1 MKEKVV
7 GIDLGTGSLGILLRN
22 LELGN
27 NIIDQL
33 EWFSVTTF
41 NAGTGMSQT
50 GEYTLAS
57 DRRAHIQSR
66 RLKEHSR
73 WKRWATLALLIEYDM
88 CPMSPDSLE
97 KWSVYDK
104 SRNLKREYPIDD
116 STFNQWIKLDF
127 NGDGIPD
134 YLSPFQLRRELVEKQ
149 FDFSLTENR
158 YKLGRAIYHIALHR
172 GFKSSKGETLAEL
185 EEGNKDAPINTDD
198 IESAMK
204 KSEEKKSKDLAEY
217 MESHQLKTVGQA
229 FACLEDEGI
238 RIRNSRYQA
247 VRSQNVDEINEYFL
261 FQQGLSGYQDLHKR
275 LISTKKG
282 IGTLFYKLP
291 LRPQKAH
298 IGKCTFEKN
307 KRRCPTS
314 HPEYE
319 KYRAWAF
326 INNIRYKESPE
337 DTWKEL
343 SLEIKNKI
351 YHEIFVSKVRKDFL
365 FEVIRKFLEKHLGL
379 TFESTEQSKTINYKD
394 NTLVAGCPVTARLQ
408 NIADHFCTDLE
419 HFEQKGTKTR
429 DTHSK
434 RPERE
439 KHTVTYHIMDLW
451 NYCFDTDEKED
462 VIEFAHDSLGW
473 DEQAT
478 DKLCKLWNAMDQG
491 YATLSLKAIRNI
503 NRMLVYGLKVSDA
516 VFLAKVP
523 DITGMTE
530 DDIKEL
536 IDTYFGRVKGQV
548 DKEVRIC
555 RIANILIANYKSL
568 PVKDRFADH
577 DFDYQLREDDKQA
590 VVKCIVDNDRDFSLL
605 DAIEQQEMIDRVTN
619 LYQSFF
625 ADIQRDFVKS
635 PRIADSLKEELSKK
649 YPGID
654 ESKWEKLYHP
664 SMLSD
669 FPRDRDN
676 ANHLGSPNIGAIRN
690 PTVLRTLNV
699 LRSVINKMIDEGLID
714 PQETRLVVET
724 TRVNNDINKRWAI
737 HKYNEERRD
746 ENKAILNILQE
757 HYPEKDINNNDVDA
771 ARYVLEQSGEYLF
784 GDDDRY
790 QHLVKKYK
798 LWLEQGCE
806 CLYTGNIINLSNLL
820 NGEMFDAEHTVPRS
834 ISFDSS
840 DKNLTLCD
848 SYYNRHVK
856 KNMIP
861 SQLPNYEHDVV
872 IDGHEYTAIKP
883 RLKKWEEKVER
894 LSKNVT
900 FWKNKAKRAQTESY
914 KNTCTRQKLLWQMEY
929 DYWRNKLNRFK
940 MKPNDLTDGFRNSQL
955 VDTGIITKYALL
967 YLKTLFRTVDVQ
979 NGQSTSA
986 FRKIF
991 GIPEKDRSTHYHHA
1005 VDAAIL
1011 TLIPASAQ
1019 RSRMLKLF
1027 YEIDEMKRGGHEY
1040 SGLQYQ
1046 LNKEIESCGI
1056 GKGASDVDQY
1066 IESHVFAD
1074 YYKQDRTLQD
1084 ANSIRG
1090 KLHAETF
1097 LGAITLWNSDEK
1109 KYVKR
1114 VELKYKKSSLDSG
1127 FKNWEDLEGSIVN
1140 KELVQMMRSQFP
1152 EGTTFQEACEQGIY
1166 MLNKKGNKVNKIR
1179 HIRIEVKEKHPLT
1192 IKKHTYLSVKDYK
1205 QYYYA
1210 GMGDL
1215 YVMCEYKNQQEKVYQ
1230 IYSLFS
1236 ISENRKYGV
1245 EDIPSSIIGKKGNRL
1260 TLSRVIKPGD
1270 MVLIYKDSP
1279 EELYDMDTMAL
1290 SKRLYRVPNGAFE
1303 SDGRI
1308 SLCHHLCANPAKG
1321 QSIKNFDNLPAN
1333 IRCGASTIRFLQ
1345 KDVDFTFEKGK
1356 IIFTRP

>member
-22 LELGN
+22 LELGD

-57 DRRAHIQSR
+57 DRRSHIQSR

-73 WKRWATLALLIEYDM
+73 WKRWATLALLLEYDM
-88 CPMSPDSLE
+88 CPMKQESLE

-104 SRNLKREYPIDD
+104 NRNLKREYPVDD
-116 STFNQWIKLDF
+116 QAFAQWLRLDF

-134 YLSPFQLRRELVEKQ
+134 YTSPFQLRRELIEKQ
-149 FDFSLTENR
+149 LDFSLPENR

-185 EEGNKDAPINTDD
+185 EEGSKDASVSTDD
-198 IESAMK
+198 IDSAMK
-204 KSEEKKSKDLAEY
+204 KSEEKKSKDLTEY
-217 MESHQLKTVGQA
+217 MESHHLKTVGQA

-247 VRSQNVDEINEYFL
+247 VRSQNIDEINEYFN
-261 FQQGLSGYQDLHKR
+261 FQEGLCDYQDLHNK

-291 LRPQKAH
+291 LRPQKSH
-298 IGKCTFEKN
+298 IGKCIFEKN
-307 KRRCPTS
+307 KRRCPIS

-326 INNIRYKESPE
+326 INNIRYKEQPE
-337 DTWKEL
+337 DAWREL
-343 SLEIKNKI
+343 SLEVKNLL
-351 YHEIFVSKVRKDFL
+351 YQEVFVSKVRKDFQ
-365 FEVIRKFLEKHLGL
+365 FEVIRKFLEKRLGL
-379 TFESTEQSKTINYKD
+379 VFVNTEKAKTINYKD

-408 NIADHFCTDLE
+408 NIADYFDTDTE

-429 DTHSK
+429 DTHTN

-439 KHTVTYHIMDLW
+439 KHTVVYHAMDLW
-451 NYCFDTDEKED
+451 NFCFDTDEKED
-462 VIEFAHDSLGW
+462 IISFAQKSLGW

-478 DKLCKLWNAMDQG
+478 DRLCKLWNSIDQG

-503 NRMLVYGLKVSDA
+503 NRMLVYGLKTSDA

-523 DITGMTE
+523 DITGMDE
-530 DDIKEL
+530 EGVKEL
-536 IDTYFGRVKGQV
+536 IESYIGRVKGEV

-555 RIANILIANYKSL
+555 RLTNILIANYKSL
-568 PVKDRFADH
+568 PLRDRFADH
-577 DFDYQLREDDKQA
+577 DYGYQLRDDDKQA
-590 VVKCIVDNDRDFSLL
+590 VIRCIVDNDRDFSLL
-605 DAIEQQEMIDRVTN
+605 DALEQQEIIDRVTN

-625 ADIQRDFVKS
+625 ADIHRDFVKA
-635 PRIADSLKEELSKK
+635 PRIVDSLKEVLIQK
-649 YPGID
+649 YPGTD
-654 ESKWEKLYHP
+654 DSKWEKLYHP

-669 FPRDRDN
+669 FPRDKNN

-737 HKYNEERRD
+737 NKYNEERRD
-746 ENKAILNILQE
+746 ENKTIKNILQE
-757 HYPEKDINNNDVDA
+757 YYPDKDINDDDVDK
-771 ARYVLEQSGEYLF
+771 ARYVLEQSEEDLYGEDGRF
-784 GDDDRY
+784 

-798 LWLEQGCE
+798 LWLEQGCR
-806 CLYTGNIINLSNLL
+806 CLYTGRMINLSNLL
-820 NGEMFDAEHTVPRS
+820 NGELFDTEHTVPRS

-861 SQLPNYEHDVV
+861 SQLPNYEHDVE
-872 IDGHEYTAIKP
+872 IDGHTYTAIKP
-883 RLKKWEEKVER
+883 RLQKWEEKVER

-929 DYWRNKLNRFK
+929 DYWRNKLDRFK
-940 MKPNDLTDGFRNSQL
+940 MKPADLTDGFRNSQL

-967 YLKTLFRTVDVQ
+967 YLKTIFRSVEVQ

-1011 TLIPASAQ
+1011 TLIPVSSQ

-1040 SGLQYQ
+1040 SGLQFQ

-1056 GKGASDVDQY
+1056 GKGAATIDQY
-1066 IESHVFAD
+1066 IENHVLVN

-1084 ANSIRG
+1084 ANGIRG

-1097 LGAITLWNSDEK
+1097 LGAITQWNNEEI

-1127 FKNWEDLEGSIVN
+1127 FKSWDDLESAIVN
-1140 KELVQMMRSQFP
+1140 KQLVQTMKSQFP

-1166 MLNKKGNKVNKIR
+1166 MLNKRGEKINRIR
-1179 HIRIEVKEKHPLT
+1179 HIRIEVKEKHPLA
-1192 IKKHTYLSVKDYK
+1192 IKKHTYLSDKDYK

-1215 YVMCEYKNQQEKVYQ
+1215 YVMCEYKNQQEKAYQ

-1236 ISENRKYGV
+1236 IAENRKCGI

-1260 TLSRVIKPGD
+1260 LLNRVIKPGD
-1270 MVLIYKDSP
+1270 MVLIYKDTP
-1279 EELYDMDTMAL
+1279 EELYDLDTATL

-1308 SLCHHLCANPAKG
+1308 NLCHHLYASQGKG
-1321 QSIKNFDNLPAN
+1321 QSIKDYNNLPPI

-1345 KDVDFTFEKGK
+1345 KDVDFSFEKGK
-1356 IIFTRP
+1356 IVFIH